1 MGDRVQSHFAGASK
15 YFVLVTKRLV
25 IGTFTVTFCWGDGPK
40 IGSCNDSDSDR
51 NEQLFAHKRL
61 VPANLVT
68 VTKCSTNEGSCNGVA
83 LYHHGP
89 RLLESEPAMRAA
101 RVSYQHS

>member
-40 IGSCNDSDSDR
+40 IGSCNDSDSD
-51 NEQLFAHKRL
+51 
-61 VPANLVT
+61 
-68 VTKCSTNEGSCNGVA
+68 
-83 LYHHGP
+83 
-89 RLLESEPAMRAA
+89 
-101 RVSYQHS
+101 